1 MFPML
6 VKSTSRG
13 RSYEYVHLC
22 ESVWKHG
29 RSSRRTVV
37 SLGRKDLLA
46 QHLDR
51 IFELCRGHKP
61 ASPDDAV
68 PLNSFRIGPFLALRR
83 LWHEFGLPERL
94 GNLSDRV
101 LVLVAN
107 RLTAPAS
114 EHALADWLR
123 TYFACDSQGR
133 LAPAYLSDAQR
144 AAQNPRVGVF
154 IFSCLGGIVLDRQ

>member
-1 MFPML
+1 MLPML

-51 IFELCRGHKP
+51 IFELCRGHQP

-68 PLNSFRIGPFLALRR
+68 PLNSFRLGPFLALRR

-94 GNLSDRV
+94 GNLSDRT

-114 EHALADWLR
+114 APALADWLR

-133 LAPAYLSDAQR
+133 RFAPAW
-144 AAQNPRVGVF
+144 
-154 IFSCLGGIVLDRQ
+154 GGYEVVDT